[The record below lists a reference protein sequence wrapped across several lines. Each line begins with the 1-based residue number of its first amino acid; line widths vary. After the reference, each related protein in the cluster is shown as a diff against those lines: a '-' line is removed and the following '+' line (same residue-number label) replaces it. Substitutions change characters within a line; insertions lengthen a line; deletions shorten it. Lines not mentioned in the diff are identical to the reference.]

1 MGVATSYLLYL
12 KSLKIID
19 HQVLLRLVVISFA
32 KK

>member
-1 MGVATSYLLYL
+1 MVVGASYLLYL

-19 HQVLLRLVVISFA
+19 HQVLPRLVVISFA